1 MNTASGGRGYLLRI
15 GDRVRFRDAHL
26 GAIGTV
32 VEEVT
37 EHHLRVQWDEVPHAS
52 IHHRMSLER
61 SMYYPDSPL
70 CSGHK

>member
-15 GDRVRFRDAHL
+15 GDRVRFHDAHV

-52 IHHRMSLER
+52 IHHRMSLE
-61 SMYYPDSPL
+61 PVDVLP
-70 CSGHK
+70 